1 MTFNGLNVYLY
12 WYVQVPYQLRIE
24 LVALT
29 QQAKLGS
36 FQKAEADLPPLGT
49 FDIIGK
55 ERRAAWEV
63 LGDMD
68 KDEAKAQFLAKLML
82 AAPTFEEFIATKTEQ
97 RRLEEQKKAEEAK
110 KSAEEAAAKALR
122 EEERQV
128 EEVQRRAIQV
138 FMELFSSL
146 LLAIL
151 YILHLMITP
160 SLRTP

>member
-1 MTFNGLNVYLY
+1 M
-12 WYVQVPYQLRIE
+12 
-24 LVALT
+24 VALT

-55 ERRAAWEV
+55 ERRAAWEA
-63 LGDMD
+63 LGDLD

-138 FMELFSSL
+138 FTELFSS
-146 LLAIL
+146 
-151 YILHLMITP
+151 
-160 SLRTP
+160 

>member
-1 MTFNGLNVYLY
+1 M
-12 WYVQVPYQLRIE
+12 
-24 LVALT
+24 ALT

-55 ERRAAWEV
+55 ERRAAWDV

-82 AAPTFEEFIATKTEQ
+82 AAPTFEGFIATKTEQ

-138 FMELFSSL
+138 FMELLSS
-146 LLAIL
+146 
-151 YILHLMITP
+151 
-160 SLRTP
+160 